1 MQHQEN
7 IWHDW
12 QIDVNE
18 MLMIHYSGNRQS
30 ARDVKYYWSS
40 NLNSSCPIIIIII
53 IIIII
58 VTGTRKPVDLVY
70 ISRYLVSRKPRKQVH
85 LVSMLPGII
94 IVLSFTQLVPS
105 VTLTGLFDSSS
116 RAHHSSRPYP
126 PPGINMLS
134 CLSLIGFTIST
145 AHRMSSLFANSRSR
159 TWR

>member
-30 ARDVKYYWSS
+30 ARD
-40 NLNSSCPIIIIII
+40 IIII